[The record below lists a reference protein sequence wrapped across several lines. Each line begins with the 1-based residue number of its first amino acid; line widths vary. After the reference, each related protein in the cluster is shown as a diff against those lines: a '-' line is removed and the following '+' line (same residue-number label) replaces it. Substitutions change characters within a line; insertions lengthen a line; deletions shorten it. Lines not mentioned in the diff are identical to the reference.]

1 MAGFLL
7 LKKQKKNFK
16 KMAKDKNKKSE
27 ELKDE
32 EVVVEPQVDEET
44 EKTDQEEI
52 VDEGN
57 QEEASNEDNQE
68 EVPEITPEQ
77 RCEQLEAELEK
88 EKNEYLFLMADFDN
102 YRKRTLQEKQD
113 LIKNGGKKV
122 LEGILP
128 VVDDIERAI
137 DAIAQGGDLDSLKE
151 GVDLIHSKLLG
162 FLKSNNVEPIESTGE
177 LFDTDFHEAVTTFP
191 APDED
196 QKGKVIDTVQKGY
209 KLNDKVLRHAK
220 VVVGQ

>member
-1 MAGFLL
+1 MAEENNN
-7 LKKQKKNFK
+7 KN
-16 KMAKDKNKKSE
+16 E

-32 EVVVEPQVDEET
+32 EIVIESEVDNEQEET
-44 EKTDQEEI
+44 AQEETAQEEI
-52 VDEGN
+52 LDDDK
-57 QEEASNEDNQE
+57 EEVAAADDNQE
-68 EVPEITPEQ
+68 EVPELTPEQ
-77 RCEQLEAELEK
+77 RCEQLEAQIEK
-88 EKNEYLFLMADFDN
+88 EKKEYLFLMADFDN

-113 LIKNGGKKV
+113 LIKNGGMKV

-162 FLKSNNVEPIESTGE
+162 FLKSNHVEPIESTGE

-191 APDED
+191 APSED
-196 QKGKVIDTVQKGY
+196 QKGKVIDTVMKGY
-209 KLNDKVLRHAK
+209 KINDKVLRHAK

>member
-1 MAGFLL
+1 MAEN
-7 LKKQKKNFK
+7 KNN
-16 KMAKDKNKKSE
+16 KNE

-32 EVVVEPQVDEET
+32 EIVIEPEVDNEQEET
-44 EKTDQEEI
+44 AQEEI
-52 VDEGN
+52 LDDEN
-57 QEEASNEDNQE
+57 QEEVVADDDSQE
-68 EVPEITPEQ
+68 EVPELTPEQ
-77 RCEQLEAELEK
+77 KCEQLEAEIEK
-88 EKNEYLFLMADFDN
+88 EKKEYLFLMADFDN

-113 LIKNGGKKV
+113 LIKNGGMKV

-137 DAIAQGGDLDSLKE
+137 DAIVQGGDLDSLKE

-162 FLKSNNVEPIESTGE
+162 FLKSNHVEPIESTGE

-191 APDED
+191 APSED
-196 QKGKVIDTVQKGY
+196 QKGKVIDTVMKGY
-209 KLNDKVLRHAK
+209 KINDKVLRHAK

>member
-1 MAGFLL
+1 
-7 LKKQKKNFK
+7 
-16 KMAKDKNKKSE
+16 MAKSKNKKNE
-27 ELKDE
+27 ELKDQ
-32 EVVVEPQVDEET
+32 EVVVEPGVDEEAGQAN
-44 EKTDQEEI
+44 QEEI
-52 VDEGN
+52 IAQAN
-57 QEEASNEDNQE
+57 QEASDEDIQE

-88 EKNEYLFLMADFDN
+88 EKKEYLFLMADFDN
-102 YRKRTLQEKQD
+102 FRKRTLQEKQD
-113 LIKNGGKKV
+113 LIKNGGRKV

-191 APDED
+191 AADED